1 MSRWIEVLFNIPLHQ
16 SFTYKLKD
24 EQICSVGMR
33 AEVPF
38 GRQQKVTAFVINVMD
53 SLPDGLDFDVS
64 KIKEV
69 RRIIDKEPIFDS
81 AFVELARWVSQFYLC
96 SHGEALSAM
105 LPSGRR
111 EVKAS
116 GDAFID
122 DFIESKKLTLSEEQ
136 QKAVTGITAD
146 NAKSYMHYLYGSTG
160 SGKTEVFL
168 QCAEFMLSKGK
179 GVIYLVPEIALTAQ
193 VVEAVTSRFG
203 KTAAVLHSGLTP
215 SQKLSEWRR
224 IISKEARVVVGARSA
239 VFAPVPDLGII
250 IIDEE
255 HDGSYKSG
263 TTPRYHARQVAMK
276 RCSADKIPLV
286 MGSATPSAEAWALMN
301 DGRITRH
308 VLTRR
313 LAGGAMPEISII
325 DLSKENLNGCIS
337 PQLEKEINETYKEKR
352 QAILFLNR
360 RGFTHF
366 FRCKTCGYELYCKNC
381 SVPMTFHK
389 KEGRLRCHY
398 CGWTEQPPAV
408 CPECGSVDVGYSGFG
423 TEFIETELAAKF
435 PHLKTIRVDTDSLTQ
450 RGELQ
455 EKLDIFK
462 KGEAD
467 ILLGTQMIAKGL
479 NFPGVKL
486 VGIINAD
493 TALHMPDFRAAER
506 TFSLIVQV
514 AGRAGRY
521 FPDGKVLVQ
530 TWNPARSAIY
540 KACCSDFEGFYKEEL
555 ETRRLSLFPP
565 FSRLIRLVFRS
576 KDQKDAE
583 NAAAF
588 AAQSLQSDIS
598 GIEVLG
604 PAECALSLISSNYR
618 FQVLLR
624 GEYLTPLQKHCNAFL
639 RSYKVPQGV
648 YVEVDVDPVSLL

>member
-1 MSRWIEVLFNIPLHQ
+1 MMSRWIEVLFNIPLHQ

-24 EQICSVGMR
+24 DQICSVGMR

-136 QKAVTGITAD
+136 QSAVRGITAD

-203 KTAAVLHSGLTP
+203 KTAAVLHSDLTP

-239 VFAPVPDLGII
+239 VFAPVPDLGMI

-255 HDGSYKSG
+255 HDGSYKS
-263 TTPRYHARQVAMK
+263 
-276 RCSADKIPLV
+276 
-286 MGSATPSAEAWALMN
+286 
-301 DGRITRH
+301 
-308 VLTRR
+308 
-313 LAGGAMPEISII
+313 
-325 DLSKENLNGCIS
+325 
-337 PQLEKEINETYKEKR
+337 
-352 QAILFLNR
+352 
-360 RGFTHF
+360 
-366 FRCKTCGYELYCKNC
+366 
-381 SVPMTFHK
+381 
-389 KEGRLRCHY
+389 
-398 CGWTEQPPAV
+398 
-408 CPECGSVDVGYSGFG
+408 
-423 TEFIETELAAKF
+423 
-435 PHLKTIRVDTDSLTQ
+435 
-450 RGELQ
+450 
-455 EKLDIFK
+455 
-462 KGEAD
+462 
-467 ILLGTQMIAKGL
+467 
-479 NFPGVKL
+479 
-486 VGIINAD
+486 
-493 TALHMPDFRAAER
+493 
-506 TFSLIVQV
+506 
-514 AGRAGRY
+514 
-521 FPDGKVLVQ
+521 
-530 TWNPARSAIY
+530 
-540 KACCSDFEGFYKEEL
+540 
-555 ETRRLSLFPP
+555 
-565 FSRLIRLVFRS
+565 
-576 KDQKDAE
+576 
-583 NAAAF
+583 
-588 AAQSLQSDIS
+588 
-598 GIEVLG
+598 
-604 PAECALSLISSNYR
+604 
-618 FQVLLR
+618 
-624 GEYLTPLQKHCNAFL
+624 
-639 RSYKVPQGV
+639 
-648 YVEVDVDPVSLL
+648 

>member
-1 MSRWIEVLFNIPLHQ
+1 MARWIEVLFNIPLHQ
-16 SFTYKLKD
+16 SFTYRLKD
-24 EQICSVGMR
+24 EQICSLGMR
-33 AEVPF
+33 VEVPF
-38 GRQQKVTAFVINVMD
+38 GRQQKVTAFVIKVFD
-53 SLPDGLDFDVS
+53 QLPANLDFDAS

-69 RRIIDKEPIFDS
+69 NRVIDKEPIFDE
-81 AFVELARWVSQFYLC
+81 AFIELARWISQFYLC

-111 EVKAS
+111 EVKAAS
-116 GDAFID
+116 DAFID
-122 DFIESKKLTLSEEQ
+122 DFIGNKKLELSEEQ
-136 QKAVTGITAD
+136 QKAVAGITAE
-146 NAKSYMHYLYGSTG
+146 NCSNFMHYLYGSTG

-168 QCAEFMLSKGK
+168 QCAEYMLSKNK

-193 VVEAVTSRFG
+193 VVEAVTGRFG

-239 VFAPVPDLGII
+239 VFAPVPDLGMI

-263 TTPRYHARQVAMK
+263 TTPRYHARQVAIK

-301 DGRITRH
+301 DGRIIKH

-337 PQLEKEINETYKEKR
+337 SELEKEINETYKEKR
-352 QAILFLNR
+352 QTILFLNR

-366 FRCKTCGYELYCKNC
+366 FRCKTCGYELFCKNC
-381 SVPMTFHK
+381 SVPMTYHK

-398 CGWTEQPPAV
+398 CGWTEQPPTV

-423 TEFIETELAAKF
+423 TEYIETELAAKF
-435 PHLKTIRVDTDSLTQ
+435 PHFRTIRIDTDVLTK

-455 EKLDIFK
+455 EKLEIFK
-462 KGEAD
+462 NGGAD

-521 FPDGKVLVQ
+521 FPDGKVIVQ
-530 TWNPARSAIY
+530 TWIPTRCAIE
-540 KACCSDFEGFYKEEL
+540 KACSSDFEGFYNEEL
-555 ETRRLSLFPP
+555 ETRKLALFPP

-576 KDQKDAE
+576 KNQKDAE
-583 NAAAF
+583 DSAAY
-588 AAQSLQSDIS
+588 AASFLQGNNSNCEI
-598 GIEVLG
+598 LG
-604 PAECALSLISSNYR
+604 PAECALSLISLNYR
-618 FQVLLR
+618 YQVLLR
-624 GEYLTPLQKHCNAFL
+624 GQYLTPLQKLCDYFL

-648 YVEVDVDPVSLL
+648 YIEVDVDPVSLL

>member
-1 MSRWIEVLFNIPLHQ
+1 MDRWIEVLFNIPLHQ

-24 EQICSVGMR
+24 DQICSVGMR
-33 AEVPF
+33 VEVTF
-38 GRQQKVTAFVINVMD
+38 GRQRKVTAFVIKVLD
-53 SLPDGLDFDVS
+53 SLSENLTFDLS

-69 RRIIDKEPIFDS
+69 SRVIDKEPLFDED
-81 AFVELARWVSQFYLC
+81 FIELARWISQFYLC

-116 GDAFID
+116 GDAFVD
-122 DFIESKKLTLSEEQ
+122 DFICNKRLELSDEQ
-136 QKAVTGITAD
+136 QKAVNEIISSKND
-146 NAKSYMHYLYGSTG
+146 SYMHYLYGSTG

-168 QCAEFMLSKGK
+168 QCADFMLSKNK
-179 GVIYLVPEIALTAQ
+179 GVIYLVPEIALTTQ
-193 VVEAVTSRFG
+193 VVEAVISRFG

-224 IISKEARVVVGARSA
+224 ILSREARVIVGARSA
-239 VFAPVPDLGII
+239 VFAPVPDLGMI

-276 RCSADKIPLV
+276 RCSSEKIPLV

-301 DGRITRH
+301 DGRINRH
-308 VLTRR
+308 ILTRR
-313 LAGGAMPEISII
+313 LAGGAMPEITIV

-337 PQLEKEINETYKEKR
+337 SKLEKEINDTYKEKR
-352 QAILFLNR
+352 QTILFLNR

-366 FRCKTCGYELYCKNC
+366 FRCKTCGYELFCKNC
-381 SVPMTFHK
+381 SVPMTYHK
-389 KEGRLRCHY
+389 KEGRLKCHY
-398 CGWTEQPPAV
+398 CGWTEVPPSV
-408 CPECGSVDVGYSGFG
+408 CPNCGSVDVGYSGFG
-423 TEFIETELAAKF
+423 TEFIENELASKF

-462 KGEAD
+462 KGDAD

-521 FPDGKVLVQ
+521 FPDGKVIVQ
-530 TWNPARSAIY
+530 TWNPSRSAIL
-540 KACCSDFEGFYKEEL
+540 KACNSDFEGFYNEEL
-555 ETRRLSLFPP
+555 ETRKMALFPP

-576 KDQKDAE
+576 KNQKDAE

-588 AAQSLQSDIS
+588 AADSLQSIS
-598 GIEVLG
+598 SNCEILG
-604 PAECALSLISSNYR
+604 PSECALSLISLNYR
-618 FQVLLR
+618 YQVLLR
-624 GEYLTPLQKHCNAFL
+624 APYLSSLQKACGIFL
-639 RSYKVPQGV
+639 HDYKVPQGV
-648 YVEVDVDPVSLL
+648 YIEVDVDPVALL